1 MAPQARGAS
10 GRAAAIF
17 PGLAA
22 DLARASGMRGT
33 PRLSDWNV
41 RRWHNAI
48 PTFGVGHMRLVADI
62 RAALAAQADGLEV
75 AASWTDGISVDS
87 VVGAGREAARRV
99 QARLLS
105 LEDAA

>member
-1 MAPQARGAS
+1 
-10 GRAAAIF
+10 
-17 PGLAA
+17 
-22 DLARASGMRGT
+22 
-33 PRLSDWNV
+33 
-41 RRWHNAI
+41 
-48 PTFGVGHMRLVADI
+48 MRLVADI